1 VRLRTQ
7 RRTSF
12 FLLSSLSSGR
22 RLVLKRTTVAKI
34 FFWCLREFFLN
45 FFLCLLPFWG
55 ERRASVGTNR
65 EIQNTKRFGERER
78 RRRGLRSH
86 SPLFA
91 RVPFFFF
98 FSISSHLLSPFFSRA
113 CRGKFQETNRERG
126 ASVRFST
133 ARIFLLLS
141 LSLSSVP
148 LSLLLSLSLLPCCC
162 CFGVLVS

>member
-1 VRLRTQ
+1 LAPT
-7 RRTSF
+7 
-12 FLLSSLSSGR
+12 
-22 RLVLKRTTVAKI
+22 
-34 FFWCLREFFLN
+34 
-45 FFLCLLPFWG
+45 
-55 ERRASVGTNR
+55 

-98 FSISSHLLSPFFSRA
+98 SISSHLLSPFFSRA
-113 CRGKFQETNRERG
+113 LGKVSGNKQREREG

-141 LSLSSVP
+141 LSLFCAA
-148 LSLLLSLSLLPCCC
+148 LSPSLSLSASVLLLLRCSR
-162 CFGVLVS
+162 LVTKQHSYLSSPSSSLTQNKKSKSASRARM

>member
-1 VRLRTQ
+1 MCPP
-7 RRTSF
+7 F
-12 FLLSSLSSGR
+12 
-22 RLVLKRTTVAKI
+22 
-34 FFWCLREFFLN
+34 
-45 FFLCLLPFWG
+45 FWG
-55 ERRASVGTNR
+55 EKASVGTNR

-91 RVPFFFF
+91 RVPFFF

-141 LSLSSVP
+141 LSLFCAA
-148 LSLLLSLSLLPCCC
+148 LSPSLSLSASVLLLLRCSR
-162 CFGVLVS
+162 LVTKQHSYLSSPSSSLTQNKKSKSASRARM